1 MGMNWLLVALGG
13 GLGSVLRY
21 GAGLA
26 AARWLGTAFPFGTL
40 FVNVTGS
47 FAMGV
52 LVEFLA
58 RRYGG
63 ADANLRLLLA
73 TGVLGGYTTF
83 SSFSLDFATL
93 AERGELATAFVYLAV
108 TILAGL
114 GALFAGLALARQVF

>member
-1 MGMNWLLVALGG
+1 MMNFLLVAVGG

>member
-1 MGMNWLLVALGG
+1 MMNFLLVAVGG

-63 ADANLRLLLA
+63 ADAQLRLLLA

-83 SSFSLDFATL
+83 SSFSLDFAAL
-93 AERGELATAFVYLAV
+93 ADRGELTTAFLYLAV
-108 TILAGL
+108 TILVGI
-114 GALFAGLALARQVF
+114 GALFAGLVVARQVF

>member
-1 MGMNWLLVALGG
+1 MMNFLLVALGG

>member
-1 MGMNWLLVALGG
+1 MMNFLLVAVGG

-93 AERGELATAFVYLAV
+93 AERGELATAFAYLAV
-108 TILAGL
+108 TILVGL

>member
-1 MGMNWLLVALGG
+1 MMNFLLVAVGG

-47 FAMGV
+47 FVMGL

-93 AERGELATAFVYLAV
+93 AERGELGTAFVYLAV